1 MNRLPRKGFT
11 LIELLVVIAIIA
23 ILIGLLLPAVQK
35 VREAAAR
42 AKCTNNLKQLGLAM
56 HNHEGA
62 LGAFPQGRNGF
73 PKVVSAPARLLAYV
87 EQANLQS
94 LVDPEG
100 TLAIGGQNESA
111 AKNRVALLACPS
123 DPQSGVVP
131 GSAYFGTNY
140 VANNGTGVTFDATG
154 AIIAYRKI
162 AEGNGVFAQ
171 VPVRIADITDG
182 TSNTAAFSESL
193 VGNGTAISA
202 LPTDA
207 QTIRLAVLEVSGGTD
222 PTPALCDAGTGVWNA
237 KRGEQW
243 INGHYG
249 NTLYNHF
256 YAPNPVGKWDCG
268 NASHNKGLTGAR
280 SAHTGGVN
288 LLLCDGSVRFVRD
301 SIAIIQWRALSTR
314 AGGEVL
320 GEF

>member
-1 MNRLPRKGFT
+1 MNRRNAFT

-35 VREAAAR
+35 VREAASR
-42 AKCTNNLKQLGLAM
+42 MKCQNNLKQLGLAM
-56 HNHEGA
+56 HNYESANGV
-62 LGAFPQGRNGF
+62 FPQGRNGY

-100 TLAIGGQNESA
+100 TLALGGQNDSA

-123 DPQSGVVP
+123 DPQNGQVSGSV
-131 GSAYFGTNY
+131 YFGTNY
-140 VANNGTGVTFDATG
+140 VANNGIGVTFDASG
-154 AIIAYRKI
+154 AITAYQKI

-171 VPVRIADITDG
+171 IPVRIADITDG

-193 VGNGTAISA
+193 IGNSNPVTGI
-202 LPTDA
+202 PTNQ
-207 QTIRLAVLEVSGGTD
+207 QTIRLVILEVSGGND
-222 PTPALCDAGTGVWNA
+222 PTPTDCDSGNGVWNP
-237 KRGEQW
+237 RRSEQW

-249 NTLYNHF
+249 NTLYNH
-256 YAPNPVGKWDCG
+256 YYTPNQVGKWDCG
-268 NASHNKGLTGAR
+268 NASHNKGLTAAR

-288 LLLCDGSVRFVRD
+288 LLSCDGSLRFVRD
-301 SIAIIQWRALSTR
+301 SVNITTWRALATR
-314 AGGEVL
+314 NGGEVL
-320 GEF
+320 GDF